1 MTVKIFQ
8 IMKLIETIQFYQNNQ
23 VANRGNV
30 KRDFELQGITKGLE
44 YPNYDSNERFCL
56 DGGILKLEN
65 DELYFTKLGKILLE
79 NIDSTDRF
87 NDVFIK
93 NFILKNNFSEII
105 IPILSEFHESD
116 DGKLWYE
123 KKEIVN
129 LFERKDILPILYEL
143 GLLIKNG
150 NQIVV
155 NSIYQKN
162 EIIKEQQKKKR
173 KISQIQ
179 LEKTLEIEKK
189 VGQIAEKIVLDFE
202 KNRLEKDG
210 YLKKAQKVEQI
221 SEDWA
226 NKGYDIESFDGP
238 GEEILP
244 DRFIEVKGTTG
255 KNFSIFWS
263 ENEIKKAK
271 ELREKYWIYFVSE
284 IDIENE
290 TSPKNPER
298 IQDPFIEIDPYNNN
312 ENNDFNKKFESIHVT
327 KNNEN

>member
-129 LFERKDILPILYEL
+129 LFERKDIFPILYEL

>member
-1 MTVKIFQ
+1 
-8 IMKLIETIQFYQNNQ
+8 MKLIETIQFYQNNQ
-23 VANRGNV
+23 VANRENV

-44 YPNYDSNERFCL
+44 YPDYDSNERFCL

-79 NIDSTDRF
+79 NINSTERF
-87 NDVFIK
+87 NDIFIK

-116 DGKLWYE
+116 DEKLWYE

-150 NQIVV
+150 DQIVV

-162 EIIKEQQKKKR
+162 EIIKEQQTKKR

-189 VGQIAEKIVLDFE
+189 VGQIAEKIVLNFE

-210 YLKKAQKVEQI
+210 YLKKAEKVEQI

-290 TSPKNPER
+290 TSPKDPER

-312 ENNDFNKKFESIHVT
+312 ENNDFNKKSESIHVT

>member
-23 VANRGNV
+23 VANRENV

-44 YPNYDSNERFCL
+44 YPDYDSNERFCL

-79 NIDSTDRF
+79 NIDSTERF

-105 IPILSEFHESD
+105 IPIISEFHESD
-116 DGKLWYE
+116 DEKLWYE

-150 NQIVV
+150 DQIVV

-162 EIIKEQQKKKR
+162 EIIKEQQTKKR

-189 VGQIAEKIVLDFE
+189 VGQIAEKIVLNFE

-210 YLKKAQKVEQI
+210 YLKKSQKVEQI

-290 TSPKNPER
+290 TSPKDPER

-312 ENNDFNKKFESIHVT
+312 ENNDFNKKSESIHVT

>member
-23 VANRGNV
+23 VANRENV

-44 YPNYDSNERFCL
+44 YPDYDSNERFCL

-79 NIDSTDRF
+79 NINSTERF
-87 NDVFIK
+87 NDIFIK

-116 DGKLWYE
+116 DEKLWYE

-150 NQIVV
+150 DQIVV

-162 EIIKEQQKKKR
+162 EIIKEQQTKKR

-189 VGQIAEKIVLDFE
+189 VGQIAEKIVLNFE

-210 YLKKAQKVEQI
+210 YLKKAEKVEQI

-290 TSPKNPER
+290 TSPKDPER

-312 ENNDFNKKFESIHVT
+312 ENNDFNKKSESIHVT

>member
-8 IMKLIETIQFYQNNQ
+8 IMKLIETIQFYQNNEM
-23 VANRGNV
+23 ANRGNV

>member
-1 MTVKIFQ
+1 M
-8 IMKLIETIQFYQNNQ
+8 
-23 VANRGNV
+23 ANRENV

-44 YPNYDSNERFCL
+44 YPDYDSNERFCL

-79 NIDSTDRF
+79 NIDSTERF

-116 DGKLWYE
+116 DEKLWYE

-150 NQIVV
+150 DQIVV

-162 EIIKEQQKKKR
+162 EIIKEQQTKKR

-189 VGQIAEKIVLDFE
+189 VGQIAEKIVLNFE

-210 YLKKAQKVEQI
+210 YLKKAEKVEQI

-290 TSPKNPER
+290 TSPKDPER
-298 IQDPFIEIDPYNNN
+298 IQDPFIDIDPYNNN
-312 ENNDFNKKFESIHVT
+312 ENNDFNKKSESIHVT

>member
-1 MTVKIFQ
+1 M
-8 IMKLIETIQFYQNNQ
+8 
-23 VANRGNV
+23 
-30 KRDFELQGITKGLE
+30 
-44 YPNYDSNERFCL
+44 
-56 DGGILKLEN
+56 
-65 DELYFTKLGKILLE
+65 
-79 NIDSTDRF
+79 
-87 NDVFIK
+87 
-93 NFILKNNFSEII
+93 
-105 IPILSEFHESD
+105 
-116 DGKLWYE
+116 
-123 KKEIVN
+123 
-129 LFERKDILPILYEL
+129 YEL

-150 NQIVV
+150 DQIVV

-162 EIIKEQQKKKR
+162 EIIKEQQTKKR

-189 VGQIAEKIVLDFE
+189 VGQIAEKIVLNFE

-210 YLKKAQKVEQI
+210 YLKKAEKVEQI

-290 TSPKNPER
+290 TSPKDPER

-312 ENNDFNKKFESIHVT
+312 ENNDFNKKSESIHVT

>member
-23 VANRGNV
+23 VANRENV

-44 YPNYDSNERFCL
+44 YPDYDSNERFCL

-79 NIDSTDRF
+79 NIDSTERF

-116 DGKLWYE
+116 DEKLWYE

-150 NQIVV
+150 DQIVV

-162 EIIKEQQKKKR
+162 EIIKEQQTKKR

-189 VGQIAEKIVLDFE
+189 LD
-202 KNRLEKDG
+202 KL
-210 YLKKAQKVEQI
+210 LKKL
-221 SEDWA
+221 S
-226 NKGYDIESFDGP
+226 
-238 GEEILP
+238 
-244 DRFIEVKGTTG
+244 
-255 KNFSIFWS
+255 
-263 ENEIKKAK
+263 
-271 ELREKYWIYFVSE
+271 
-284 IDIENE
+284 
-290 TSPKNPER
+290 
-298 IQDPFIEIDPYNNN
+298 
-312 ENNDFNKKFESIHVT
+312 
-327 KNNEN
+327 